1 MSTNNQGFHRLFE
14 INKKRIAAAIIAAAV
29 LLLSMGLAIAGDGAK
44 PEYIVLSLLFSVLAV
59 LLIFSK
65 IHYGRII
72 SIPLGILIPIASMLG
87 MENYTRVWSQLEEHP
102 VTVKIVIL
110 NLLFFYLLYAL
121 FTFLLGSFK
130 LGFFVATLIPMLFG
144 LTNYFV
150 YNFRGTP
157 IVPWDVYSMR
167 TAVSVA
173 SNYTFSLDWKSCFSI
188 FVFVWIIL
196 AASKSEVKV
205 RKLKIRIPFAI
216 AAFLCLGLYIAGM
229 QNSAFQSFFGMD
241 TTLFTINVFYRNN
254 GIAAAFIGN
263 LRFLN
268 VEKPDGYSPDAAE
281 EIALAYENTEAK
293 EEDAAQYPNIIVLMN
308 EAYSDLSVWG
318 DFDTSEEVMPVFKS
332 LQEECI
338 GGELYVSVKGGNT
351 ANTEYEFL
359 TGDSMAFLPAGSVAY
374 QQYIKSEMPSMASYL
389 KSLGYDTL
397 AIHPYLATGWD
408 RDKVYEYF
416 GFDDFLDIH
425 DFENPI
431 TLRGYISDQSAYEKV
446 IEQFEE
452 KGEEE
457 RLFVFEVTMQNHG
470 SYSKDSPD
478 FEPYIEL
485 TQVTSKNLQ
494 VTATEK
500 YLSLINTT
508 DAALKEITDYFR
520 DQDEP
525 TVIVMFGD
533 HQPSDYITNEI
544 RRICGVDEPETIE
557 EIEQG
562 YRVPFLVWTNY
573 DVDNAWYDGIS
584 VNYLGGIV
592 MEAAGIPL
600 TDYQTYLQDL
610 QETLPVINANAY
622 RDASGNFYS
631 IEDKDSYAEL
641 INQYNILDY
650 NHLVD
655 TKHRLNWFFGS

>member
-446 IEQFEE
+446 IEQFEK